1 MVEEL
6 LSSERDTPF
15 PGVMSWVNKKNGFR
29 VIDLEFKA
37 DPEKRSE
44 EWILESRRGI
54 PRSQWDR
61 EFGSTWT
68 VFEGKPVYADYDE
81 SLHVSTG
88 AIVVPR
94 RSKLISGWD
103 GGPNDVSLAWVLGI
117 AEPNESS
124 ILIIDEVFRDDG
136 DIFAFVETVESHLKL
151 EWAKLG
157 GFSIHVADPSVFTQ
171 SNVVKGGKAMS
182 DIMRQYNMPPVP
194 GPVSFAKR
202 RSIVERML
210 LTLYKPST
218 AGTPVPKLRIHE
230 RCTYLRTALRGGYG
244 YPKVAGGRGG
254 EYHPQPVKNRYSHI
268 ANAMEYACGG
278 MASITMDIPYEG
290 RRLPVAAL
298 RF

>member
-1 MVEEL
+1 MDEL
-6 LSSERDTPF
+6 ITTERSSPF
-15 PGVMSWVNKKNGFR
+15 EGITTWTNRKNGFR

-37 DPEKRSE
+37 DPNKRSE
-44 EWILESRRGI
+44 EWIIESRRGI

-81 SLHVSTG
+81 SLHLSSGT
-88 AIVVPR
+88 IMVPR

-103 GGPNDVSLAWVLGI
+103 GGPNDVHLAWVLGI

-124 ILIIDEVFRDDG
+124 ILFIDEVYRDDG

-157 GFSIHVADPSVFTQ
+157 GFSIHVADPSVFVE
-171 SNVVKGGKAMS
+171 SGVVKGGKAMA

-194 GPVSFAKR
+194 GLVSFAKR
-202 RSIVERML
+202 RSTVERML
-210 LTLYKPST
+210 LTLFKPST
-218 AGTPVPKLRIHE
+218 SGSPVPKLRVHE
-230 RCTYLRTALRGGYG
+230 RCTFLRQALRGGYA
-244 YPKVAGGRGG
+244 YPKVAGGKGG

-268 ANAMEYACGG
+268 CNAMEYACGG
-278 MASITMDIPYEG
+278 MANVMGDIPYEG
-290 RRLPVAAL
+290 RRLPAMMSA
-298 RF
+298 F